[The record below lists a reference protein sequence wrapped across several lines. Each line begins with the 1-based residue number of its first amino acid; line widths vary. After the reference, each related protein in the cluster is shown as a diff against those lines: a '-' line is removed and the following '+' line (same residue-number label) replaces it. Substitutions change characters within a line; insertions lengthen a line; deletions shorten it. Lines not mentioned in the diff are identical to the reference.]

1 MSKSELAKLSKGI
14 NTLKRMTTSLLST
27 RKKRRPSKKSK
38 SGKRTKSKSGKKTK
52 GKKGKKGR
60 KGRRTHAQRGG
71 STISYQL
78 GGQELS
84 PADLNMATPAP
95 ISASKGY
102 EFYDMN
108 NTKGSGSFN

>member
-27 RKKRRPSKKSK
+27 RKKRRPSKKTK
-38 SGKRTKSKSGKKTK
+38 SGKRTKSKSGKKT
-52 GKKGKKGR
+52 KGKKGR

-84 PADLNMATPAP
+84 PADLNMATHAP

-108 NTKGSGSFN
+108 NTKGSGSFI